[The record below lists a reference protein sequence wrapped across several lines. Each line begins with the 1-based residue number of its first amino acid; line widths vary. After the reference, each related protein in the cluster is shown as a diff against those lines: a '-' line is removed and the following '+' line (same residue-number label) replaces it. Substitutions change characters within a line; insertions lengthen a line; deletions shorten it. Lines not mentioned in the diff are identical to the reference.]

1 MTERKLSG
9 RILFF
14 SDIDET
20 LVNTDKTLSEE
31 NRLAIHDFMERGN
44 LFVISTGRA
53 LSGARNL
60 LTELG
65 LYGMENLW
73 VSSSNGAIVYDT
85 FHEEELLRHSVPL
98 DLMAEAFDLARSFG
112 IHIQTYTDTS
122 VVSETDNDS
131 LRRYLAI
138 QNLPLELYPNIRDAK
153 IAPPPKLLCLDFAHP
168 ENITRFRKFFEQ
180 KIGGRLDC
188 FQSNP
193 WLLEIVLPGVNKGS
207 SLRFIAQKTGIPIG
221 NTVSAGD
228 AENDLPM
235 ILAAGIGCAMQN
247 ADESLKKQADYVTEN
262 DNNHGGIAE
271 ILHRFCL

>member
-1 MTERKLSG
+1 MTDQKLDG
-9 RILFF
+9 KILFF

-20 LVNTDKTLSEE
+20 LVNTDKSLGEE
-31 NRLAIHDFMERGN
+31 NRLAIHEFLSRGN

-60 LTELG
+60 LVDVG
-65 LYGMENLW
+65 LYGLENLW
-73 VSSSNGAIVYDT
+73 ISSSNGAIVYDT
-85 FHEEELLRHSVPL
+85 FHAQELLRHCVPL
-98 DLMAEAFDLARSFG
+98 ELMIEAFDLARAFG

-122 VVSETDNDS
+122 VVSETDNAS

-153 IAPPPKLLCLDFAHP
+153 IAPPPKLLCLDFDHP
-168 ENITRFRKFFEQ
+168 ENITRFRKHFEQ
-180 KIGGRLDC
+180 QMKGRMDC

-207 SLRFIAQKTGIPIG
+207 SLRFISQKTGIPIQ

-247 ADESLKKQADYVTEN
+247 ADDALKAQADYVTMN
-262 DNNHGGIAE
+262 DNNHGGISE